1 MQLYYYKTTINVIIF
16 FQYYIKIVYLLM
28 KEFSIIISRCHLSNF
43 SKITELLFIRIA
55 SGSKIVCKLKYH
67 HMQSSNI
74 YSQFPQYNPH
84 PPLLMDYLLTTY
96 PPPPSTPNP
105 TLSATSHAAS
115 ITNIITLSHPSHNGR
130 TDGRM
135 NGRKADGRTTTDAP
149 SRLHTTVIEL
159 FNTLST

>member
-1 MQLYYYKTTINVIIF
+1 
-16 FQYYIKIVYLLM
+16 
-28 KEFSIIISRCHLSNF
+28 
-43 SKITELLFIRIA
+43 
-55 SGSKIVCKLKYH
+55 
-67 HMQSSNI
+67 MQSSNI

-96 PPPPSTPNP
+96 PPPPPPP
-105 TLSATSHAAS
+105 TYCPHFLLPPMQLQSLTSLHCL
-115 ITNIITLSHPSHNGR
+115 IPLT

-135 NGRKADGRTTTDAP
+135 DGRKADGRTTTDAP